1 MNHIGS
7 FPSVIGR
14 NAVLADVV
22 ARADFSE
29 SGVAPVTGSDA
40 IVELI
45 NRHCVCDVCL
55 QLL

>member
-7 FPSVIGR
+7 FRSVIGR

-22 ARADFSE
+22 ARTDFSE